1 MKQNEP
7 NLEFFDDVQDNK
19 NINNNDKQIDLSSK
33 QNTNNNNNYNQ
44 YSALQELKLFYNM
57 QKEEENS
64 SEVSLEN
71 IDEDLYT
78 QELYLRLSQMKQER
92 KKAEE
97 NAKLLDNRLNLLK
110 SEEIKTLKN
119 IELTKKKANDKFN
132 NLQFLLQNKN
142 IKNEAK
148 KKK

>member
-19 NINNNDKQIDLSSK
+19 NINNNDKEINLSSK
-33 QNTNNNNNYNQ
+33 QNTKNNNNYNQ

-78 QELYLRLSQMKQER
+78 QELYYLPFPFFK
-92 KKAEE
+92 
-97 NAKLLDNRLNLLK
+97 
-110 SEEIKTLKN
+110 
-119 IELTKKKANDKFN
+119 
-132 NLQFLLQNKN
+132 
-142 IKNEAK
+142 
-148 KKK
+148 

>member
-1 MKQNEP
+1 MEQKEP
-7 NLEFFDDVQDNK
+7 NLEFFNESEKDDNININGNK
-19 NINNNDKQIDLSSK
+19 NNANINQKINNNC
-33 QNTNNNNNYNQ
+33 NNNNQ
-44 YSALQELKLFYNM
+44 YSALQELKLFYNIP
-57 QKEEENS
+57 KDEENS

-78 QELYLRLSQMKQER
+78 QELYIRLSQMKQER

-119 IELTKKKANDKFN
+119 IEFTKKKANDKFQ

-148 KKK
+148 